1 MAEQEPEHK
10 RVRVVRRI
18 LRWLSVGFL
27 TLLLALMLILQAP
40 WKSTVLLAA
49 FLAACTVLPKPLRK
63 WFWLSVGAAVLALVI
78 WVLMPE
84 NNQGWRPYTF
94 DAELAALEAKY
105 AIPDE
110 ENAAL
115 AYDAILEPL
124 DIDSNQPEFFLKS
137 TPSSINEPWLSK
149 DHPEMAEWLKDR
161 QDTIAKLL
169 EASRRNKCYFSVPSY
184 SWDMGQH
191 MDRLASMRPCGY
203 LLISAGNN
211 DIGEGRIDAGLEKYL
226 CIIRIAD
233 HLYQQPA
240 ALDFLV
246 GSALESLALT
256 QLNRFVIERES
267 TAEQLQLISNASGD
281 LKNNWGSQFKRF
293 LETDK
298 LLTKNTIC
306 SMAYEVNPEGE
317 VRLSRNPIAS
327 VSATQSQELPTLT
340 RVLYKAKTIFNWFF
354 MPSTPQKA
362 AEIFDASFDRY
373 NAMTEPDFDW
383 VTQPQNFDQL
393 FTKSKL
399 IRSSLNYRYFARLI
413 VELSEGAYFGLH
425 DAYLRSLAVPR
436 SSRVLIAVK
445 QYRNEHGTW
454 PDDLNAIRS
463 SVSAEAL
470 IDPQNNSSFVYKLTG
485 EAFTFYSK
493 GKNDIDE
500 EGRKRTTTDPNS
512 YWPDDILF
520 WPPKTHKTEQENN
533 DQGNGYEE
541 MMKQMM
547 SL

>member
-1 MAEQEPEHK
+1 MLT
-10 RVRVVRRI
+10 I
-18 LRWLSVGFL
+18 LLI
-27 TLLLALMLILQAP
+27 LALIFQAP
-40 WKSTVLLAA
+40 WKVITLLTV
-49 FLAACTVLPKPLRK
+49 FLAACTLLPKRARI
-63 WFWLSVGAAVLALVI
+63 WFWLGVGAAVLILII
-78 WVLMPE
+78 WIFLPE
-84 NNQGWRPYTF
+84 DNKGWRSYTF
-94 DAELAALEAKY
+94 DEELTAMEAKY

-115 AYDAILEPL
+115 VYDEIFETL
-124 DIDSNQPEFFLKS
+124 DIDVNQTDFYLMS
-137 TPSSINEPWLSK
+137 TPSSKDEPWHSK
-149 DHPEMAEWLKDR
+149 DHPETAEWLKGY
-161 QDTIAKLL
+161 QNIIAKLIQ
-169 EASRRNKCYFSVPSY
+169 AAHKDKCHFPIPAN
-184 SWDMGQH
+184 SWDIGQH
-191 MDRLASMRPCGY
+191 MERLAPMRQCAF
-203 LLISAGNN
+203 LVVSAANN
-211 DIGEGRIDAGLEKYL
+211 DIAEGRIDAALEKYL
-226 CIIRIAD
+226 CVIRMAD
-233 HLYQQPA
+233 HFYQQPIEI
-240 ALDFLV
+240 DFLLA
-246 GSALESLALT
+246 SAIKGLALT

-454 PDDLNAIRS
+454 PDDLDAIRS
-463 SVSAEAL
+463 NVPAEAL